1 MPLWLERLI
10 AIYLIIRLLG
20 GASLFA
26 LVIYLIL
33 NPT

>member
-10 AIYLIIRLLG
+10 LAYLVTRCLG
-20 GASLFA
+20 GISLFF